1 MFCQSCGH
9 KAHNDAS
16 FCGNCGKAGAYLIII
31 ILYILI
37 RGHAYAYPPG
47 RFDVMR
53 GNLNSHACTIILMAK
68 IFCINTT

>member
-9 KAHNDAS
+9 QARNDAS
-16 FCGNCGKAGAYLIII
+16 FCGNCGKAGAYLTII

-47 RFDVMR
+47 DNVDST
-53 GNLNSHACTIILMAK
+53 LCVAT
-68 IFCINTT
+68 